1 MIGTNANCEY
11 QELNLYSTKPD
22 IKNKRLTGA
31 VKITPNNAQLS
42 QSDVSGGQ
50 LYMLKTD
57 HIAAI
62 NIMEPN
68 INSITAS

>member
-31 VKITPNNAQLS
+31 IKITLNNAQLS
-42 QSDVSGGQ
+42 QSEVSGGQ